1 MRGEARW
8 TCGVRRKVEP
18 ALYLKACAAWP
29 ALALVVWNQVAL
41 DEAASGGAIG
51 C

>member
-29 ALALVVWNQVAL
+29 ALGLVVRNQVAL
-41 DEAASGGAIG
+41 DGASSGRATGK
-51 C
+51 